1 MKYGAKGIMLALFA
15 SENPEPAGAMP
26 NYDEVFSLG
35 ELNRVSDSPSYSE
48 AKAYGDNALKRYVNE
63 FKEVPID
70 VEVLDVTNE
79 VASKVLGAKLDSGSS
94 ANLRF
99 TSEDNPP
106 YCGMS
111 FYVNELMA
119 SNVKKYKGI
128 CYPKVKATMQGEEYT
143 TKGDSITLTSK
154 KLRFMGAAC
163 NDNTWKIE
171 SPYYDTEEEAINW
184 TKSILGAAA
193 AE

>member
-1 MKYGAKGIMLALFA
+1 MKYGAKGIMIAPFA
-15 SENPEPAGAMP
+15 AENPEPEGAVP
-26 NYDEVFSLG
+26 NYETPFNLG

-63 FKEVPID
+63 FKEVPIEVD
-70 VEVLDVTNE
+70 VLDVTNE
-79 VASKVLGAKLDSGSS
+79 IAGKVLGAKLDEG
-94 ANLRF
+94 ATGDLRF

-111 FYVNELMA
+111 FYVNELLA
-119 SNVKKYKGI
+119 AGVKKFKGI

-143 TKGDSITLTSK
+143 TKGDSITLAAK
-154 KLRFMGAAC
+154 KLRFMGSAC

-171 SPYYDTEEEAINW
+171 SKYFDTEAEAINW
-184 TKSILGAAA
+184 TKNILGGGV
-193 AE
+193 